1 MQKDALRRQLELL
14 FKNPNER
21 VMDQFI
27 GMVRCEVRGMPVCP
41 KCQSL
46 EIVKMGFTPRR
57 TGDEQQYRCSN
68 CHHIYTN
75 ISIKTGELRG
85 KYPKCKVCG
94 GAVKRSGFWK
104 WVLKNGQKKRLQRYE
119 CTNPTC
125 RSFFSQGPA
134 EIVQPWGCWGF
145 LQMGDISRWNS
156 TAIGVWDRVRST
168 QIPPWHLR

>member
-1 MQKDALRRQLELL
+1 MQKDAIRRQLELL
-14 FKNPNER
+14 LKNPNER
-21 VMDQFI
+21 IMDQFI

-85 KYPKCKVCG
+85 KYPKCKVCC

-134 EIVQPWGCWGF
+134 EIVQP
-145 LQMGDISRWNS
+145 
-156 TAIGVWDRVRST
+156 
-168 QIPPWHLR
+168 